1 MASADN
7 ENRSGFNT
15 TAVVLGT
22 AAAAIFLWAL
32 VLFLQGGFLA
42 AQAKE
47 YEAKVYDSAGN
58 DELQAAEAQQRAIL
72 NEKTRWL
79 DEEKG
84 TVCMPI
90 EDAEAR
96 LVNKSGDSL

>member
-7 ENRSGFNT
+7 GNRSGFN
-15 TAVVLGT
+15 APVVVLSGI
-22 AAAAIFLWAL
+22 AAVIFLWAL

-58 DELQAAEAQQRAIL
+58 EEIQASLAEQRAIL

-96 LVNKSGDSL
+96 LVNKVEESQ

>member
-7 ENRSGFNT
+7 ENNSGFNAPVVVISGIA
-15 TAVVLGT
+15 AVV
-22 AAAAIFLWAL
+22 FLWAL

-47 YEAKVYDSAGN
+47 YEAKVYDSPGN
-58 DELQAAEAQQRAIL
+58 DELQTAEAEQRAIL

-90 EDAEAR
+90 GDAEAR
-96 LVNKSGDSL
+96 LVNKVEESQ

>member
-1 MASADN
+1 MASADT
-7 ENRSGFNT
+7 ENRSGFST
-15 TAVVLGT
+15 STVVLCG
-22 AAAAIFLWAL
+22 AAALIFLWGL

-47 YEAKVYDSAGN
+47 YEAKVYNSAGS
-58 DELQAAEAQQRAIL
+58 EETQAALAEQRAIL

-96 LVNKSGDSL
+96 LVNKVEDSK

>member
-7 ENRSGFNT
+7 ENRSGFN
-15 TAVVLGT
+15 APVVVLNGI
-22 AAAAIFLWAL
+22 AAAIFLWAL

-47 YEAKVYDSAGN
+47 YEAKVYESTGN
-58 DELQAAEAQQRAIL
+58 EEIQANLAEQRDIL

-90 EDAEAR
+90 DDAEAR
-96 LVNKSGDSL
+96 LVNKSGESQ

>member
-15 TAVVLGT
+15 TAVVFGGV
-22 AAAAIFLWAL
+22 AAVIFLWAL

-47 YEAKVYDSAGN
+47 YEAKVYDSPGN
-58 DELQAAEAQQRAIL
+58 EEIQAALAEQRAIL

-96 LVNKSGDSL
+96 LVNKVEDSQ

>member
-7 ENRSGFNT
+7 ENRSGFNAP
-15 TAVVLGT
+15 AVVLSGI
-22 AAAAIFLWAL
+22 AAVIFIWAL

-42 AQAKE
+42 AQARE
-47 YEAKVYDSAGN
+47 YNAKVYNSVGN
-58 DELQAAEAQQRAIL
+58 EDVQAALAEQRAIL

-96 LVNKSGDSL
+96 FVNKVEESQ

>member
-15 TAVVLGT
+15 PAVVLGG
-22 AAAAIFLWAL
+22 AAAVIFLWAL

-42 AQAKE
+42 AQAQE
-47 YEAKVYDSAGN
+47 FEAKVYNSAGN
-58 DELQAAEAQQRAIL
+58 EDIQAALAEQRAIL

-84 TVCMPI
+84 TLCMPI

-96 LVNKSGDSL
+96 LVNKVEQSQ

>member
-7 ENRSGFNT
+7 ENKSGFNAPVVVISGIA
-15 TAVVLGT
+15 AVV
-22 AAAAIFLWAL
+22 FLWAL

-47 YEAKVYDSAGN
+47 YEAKVYNSAGS

-96 LVNKSGDSL
+96 LVNKVEESQ

>member
-1 MASADN
+1 MASAES
-7 ENRSGFNT
+7 ENKSGFN
-15 TAVVLGT
+15 APVVVISGI
-22 AAAAIFLWAL
+22 AAAIFLWAL
-32 VLFLQGGFLA
+32 FLFRQGGFRA

-47 YEAKVYDSAGN
+47 YEAKVYDSPGN
-58 DELQAAEAQQRAIL
+58 DELQAALAEQQAIL
-72 NEKTRWL
+72 NEKTRWI

-96 LVNKSGDSL
+96 LVNKSGDSQ

>member
-7 ENRSGFNT
+7 ENKSGFN
-15 TAVVLGT
+15 APVVVISGI
-22 AAAAIFLWAL
+22 AAAIFLWAL

-47 YEAKVYDSAGN
+47 YEAKVYNSAGSE
-58 DELQAAEAQQRAIL
+58 DLQAALAEQRAIL

-90 EDAEAR
+90 EDAEER
-96 LVNKSGDSL
+96 LVNKSGESQ

>member
-1 MASADN
+1 MASADKGN
-7 ENRSGFNT
+7 TTGFNT
-15 TAVVLGT
+15 SAVVLGGV
-22 AAAAIFLWAL
+22 AAVFFLWAL

-47 YEAKVYDSAGN
+47 YEAKVYDSAGSG
-58 DELQAAEAQQRAIL
+58 EVQAALAEQRAIL

-84 TVCMPI
+84 TLCMPI
-90 EDAEAR
+90 EDAEVR
-96 LVNKSGDSL
+96 LVKKVEESQ

>member
-1 MASADN
+1 MALADK
-7 ENRSGFNT
+7 ENKSGFNT
-15 TAVVLGT
+15 TAVVFCG
-22 AAAAIFLWAL
+22 AAAVIFIFAL
-32 VLFLQGGFLA
+32 SLFLQGGFLA

-47 YEAKVYDSAGN
+47 NETKVYNAAGS
-58 DELQAAEAQQRAIL
+58 QAARDAEAEQRAIL

-84 TVCMPI
+84 TLCMPI

-96 LVNKSGDSL
+96 LVEKVGESQ

>member
-15 TAVVLGT
+15 TAVVLGGI
-22 AAAAIFLWAL
+22 AAAIFLWAL
-32 VLFLQGGFLA
+32 VLFLQGGFLT

-58 DELQAAEAQQRAIL
+58 DELQAAEAEQRAIL
-72 NEKTRWL
+72 NEKIRWL

-96 LVNKSGDSL
+96 LVNKVEESQ